1 MQRDLR
7 NNVEKISEHI
17 NYDKMQRDLR
27 NNVKTFKEIWHTLS
41 TCNVKV
47 SEQLIDAFNHLDSD
61 GFLRMTLE
69 EKMNY
74 VSTVWYLLRLNE
86 EAMAVLKQE
95 WYVEEKEPDINE
107 KGNEKINHNSLR
119 NLRHHLGHYLS
130 STTGNNNRDHQI
142 TSGANTGNTVWDV
155 IKSKTAEREQKWWL
169 SQLDHHWAM
178 PWPITSINH
187 SDWQWKFTVPTR
199 DTYKTISWDDVP
211 DYRTAEIHTNPLT
224 WQSYASVKLQA
235 LRTAPQWS
243 QISSSNLADQKL
255 YTEAWKT
262 NYMSKFAENL
272 KEKWTDIKI
281 MQTQRF
287 NDLITLIQKDF
298 WLENEYQ
305 ARLAFMYMT
314 GIPYNIRLANDNE
327 TTHNCCYLGCFD
339 RPSGRNIPGFSAAL
353 PLLELW

>member
-1 MQRDLR
+1 MSEHTNYNKMQRDLR

-142 TSGANTGNTVWDV
+142 TSGANT
-155 IKSKTAEREQKWWL
+155 
-169 SQLDHHWAM
+169 
-178 PWPITSINH
+178 
-187 SDWQWKFTVPTR
+187 WQ
-199 DTYKTISWDDVP
+199 
-211 DYRTAEIHTNPLT
+211 
-224 WQSYASVKLQA
+224 
-235 LRTAPQWS
+235 
-243 QISSSNLADQKL
+243 
-255 YTEAWKT
+255 
-262 NYMSKFAENL
+262 
-272 KEKWTDIKI
+272 
-281 MQTQRF
+281 
-287 NDLITLIQKDF
+287 
-298 WLENEYQ
+298 
-305 ARLAFMYMT
+305 
-314 GIPYNIRLANDNE
+314 
-327 TTHNCCYLGCFD
+327 
-339 RPSGRNIPGFSAAL
+339 
-353 PLLELW
+353 